1 MTPANEPWRTLI
13 GEHGFTLPEML
24 TVLAILGTVLA
35 ALSTMFVAGLHG
47 ETQMNQRFQAQ
58 QSVRQAMTNLRREAH
73 CASDATA
80 TASTVT
86 FSLGTYCPSAGGASQ
101 VTWCVASIAPQRYGL
116 FRKPGG
122 ACDATGVKQADY
134 LTSTNVFATPIA
146 VQSQRRLH
154 VALAADMTPANA
166 DASYALDDTFTLRNS
181 GRFGPRLS
189 LAPSN
194 NEVLVGQTLQLT
206 ATLETD
212 IGSGYQPAA
221 NEHVD
226 FALTN
231 AVGAKYTNLAGTCTN
246 AGANT
251 NGLGQCTITFTSLS
265 PGAVIAHATSTLS
278 ISGTSMTVETT
289 GVRPNSGDALVNFV
303 TP

>member
-13 GEHGFTLPEML
+13 SEHGFTLIEML

-47 ETQMNQRFQAQ
+47 ETEMNQRFQAQ

-101 VTWCVASIAPQRYGL
+101 VPWCVASISPQRYGL

-122 ACDATGVKQADY
+122 ACDATAVKQADY
-134 LTSTNVFATPIA
+134 LTSAVVFSTPIA

-154 VALAADMTPANA
+154 VALAADMNPAKGGGA
-166 DASYALDDTFTLRNS
+166 YALDDTFTLRNS

-189 LAPSN
+189 IAPTN

-206 ATLETD
+206 VTLETD
-212 IGSGYQPAA
+212 LGNGFRPAA

-231 AVGAKYTNLAGTCTN
+231 AVGAKYTNVAGTCAN

-251 NGLGQCTITFTSLS
+251 NSLGQCTITFTSLS

-278 ISGTSMTVETT
+278 ITGTSMTVETT